1 MDINMKKLMTIIL
14 SAVLMLALGADA
26 GAEEPADIASLAED
40 YGVSDTA
47 DSLPYDAAEFL
58 RENNI
63 SPDDPDGITSLSP
76 KTVISYMTEKLK
88 HSAASPLRLFGTVF
102 SVIILAAAGGAAA
115 DIVQSG
121 SEKIYRTAAVL
132 AAVGV
137 TVPSLESCLDTAADT
152 LIRGSDFLVC
162 YVPVFT
168 GIAAASGSV
177 TASAGYSMTVL
188 LLAQAAVKIASEVLV
203 PVISVCMAMNII
215 DAVNPSF
222 SLSSVTGLLKKWT
235 SLLLGL
241 MMTVFTGLLSIQSIV
256 GTSADT
262 LGVKTAKFVVSNF
275 VPIVGSAV
283 ADAYTTMRSGLGL
296 LKGTAGAFGIIA
308 LCVILLPPVI
318 ETACLYLAM
327 TAGKAAAELFGAKE
341 LGRFFGG
348 AASLLAMTGAVL
360 ACFAVMFVISTVILM
375 AAGMSALG

>member
-1 MDINMKKLMTIIL
+1 MKKLMTIIL

>member
-1 MDINMKKLMTIIL
+1 MKKLMTIIL
-14 SAVLMLALGADA
+14 SAVLMLAFGADA

-63 SPDDPDGITSLSP
+63 FPDDPDGITSLSP

-327 TAGKAAAELFGAKE
+327 TAGEAAAELFGAKE

>member
-14 SAVLMLALGADA
+14 SAVLMLAFGADA

-63 SPDDPDGITSLSP
+63 FPDDPDGITSLSP

-327 TAGKAAAELFGAKE
+327 TAGEAAAELFGAKE

>member
-1 MDINMKKLMTIIL
+1 MKKLMTIIL
-14 SAVLMLALGADA
+14 SAVLMLAFGADA

-63 SPDDPDGITSLSP
+63 FPDDPDGITSLSP

-132 AAVGV
+132 AAVGA

-203 PVISVCMAMNII
+203 PIISVCMAMNII
-215 DAVNPSF
+215 DTVNPSF

-327 TAGKAAAELFGAKE
+327 TAGEAAAELFGAKE

>member
-1 MDINMKKLMTIIL
+1 MKKLMTIIL
-14 SAVLMLALGADA
+14 SAVIMLAFGADA

-188 LLAQAAVKIASEVLV
+188 LLAQVAVKIASEVLV

-215 DAVNPSF
+215 DAVNPAF

-327 TAGKAAAELFGAKE
+327 TAGEAAAELFGAKE